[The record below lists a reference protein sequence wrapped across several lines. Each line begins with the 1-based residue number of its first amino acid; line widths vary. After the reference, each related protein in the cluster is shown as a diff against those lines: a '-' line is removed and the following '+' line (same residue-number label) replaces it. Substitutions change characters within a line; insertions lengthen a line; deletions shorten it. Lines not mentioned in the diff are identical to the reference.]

1 MPQKKIKVMSR
12 LAEPRFAALCEIA
25 PMKRE
30 RERERGT
37 FVPKSSLALAEAHPH
52 GPYLGPG
59 GGVVLTLMEVRQG
72 AGGGDVTG

>member
-1 MPQKKIKVMSR
+1 MSR
-12 LAEPRFAALCEIA
+12 LAEPRFAALCEIVT
-25 PMKRE
+25 MK

-37 FVPKSSLALAEAHPH
+37 FVPKSSLALAEVHPH